1 MREEPSMFA
10 ERRSLFFSRLRDAS
24 AVFFAAPETIR
35 NNDVHNDYRQ
45 DSDFYYLTGFEEPES
60 VLVVS
65 PQKDPGNQIV
75 LFLRTRDPEREIWDG
90 ERVGVERAV
99 EVLGVD
105 KAFPI
110 EALAEVL
117 PGYLEGARRVY
128 YEMGREGHGENDRGM
143 LSAIAAARRAR
154 RQGTDTPGDMLDPAG
169 VIHEM
174 RLRKGPEE
182 IESMRKAAMLTGQS
196 HRKAMAMTRA
206 GLREYQISAA
216 IEFEWTMAGSVRHAY
231 PAIVGSGPNAC
242 VLHYRAGERKM
253 QDGELVLVDAGC
265 EVDYYA
271 CDVTRT
277 WPVSGRFSTEQR
289 TIYEIVLR
297 AQEAAIG
304 YCRVGIPFEVIHNK
318 ATRVLVEGLVEIGLL
333 EGEIDDII
341 RDESFKR
348 FYMHR
353 TCHWLGMDVHD
364 VGAYYLGGT
373 SRALEPGMVL
383 TVEPGIYISPTDTEV
398 PEAFRGIGVRI
409 EDDVL
414 ITVDGPDVLTAE
426 IPKQVADIEA
436 IVGVEPLAN

>member
-1 MREEPSMFA
+1 MFD
-10 ERRSLFFSRLRDAS
+10 ERRRVFFSRLRDAS

-45 DSDFYYLTGFEEPES
+45 DSDFFYLTGFDEPSS

-65 PQKDPGNQIV
+65 PQQEPGNQIV
-75 LFLRTRDPEREIWDG
+75 LFLRTRNPEREIWDG
-90 ERVGVERAV
+90 ERLGVERAP

-105 KAFPI
+105 RAFPI
-110 EALAEVL
+110 EELETRL
-117 PGYLEGARRVY
+117 PSYIEGARRVY
-128 YEMGREGHGENDRGM
+128 YEMGREGHGEYDRTM
-143 LSAIAAARRAR
+143 LDAIAKARRAR
-154 RQGTDTPGDMLDPAG
+154 RRGVDTPGDLVDPAG

-174 RLRKGPEE
+174 RLLKSDEE
-182 IESMRKAAMLTGQS
+182 IEIMRRAAALTEQSHRRAMAVTRAGVKEYQIKAAM
-196 HRKAMAMTRA
+196 
-206 GLREYQISAA
+206 
-216 IEFEWTMAGSVRHAY
+216 EFEWTMAGCERHAY

-242 VLHYRAGERKM
+242 VLHYRAGAREM

-277 WPVSGRFSTEQR
+277 WPVSGKFSKAQR
-289 TIYEIVLR
+289 TLYEIVLT

-304 YCRVGIPFEVIHNK
+304 MCRVGIPFEVIHNK

-333 EGEIDDII
+333 DGEIDDII
-341 RDESFKR
+341 RDETFKR

-383 TVEPGIYISPTDTEV
+383 TVEPGLYVSPTDMQV
-398 PEAFRGIGVRI
+398 PEEYRGIGIRI

-414 ITVDGPDVLTAE
+414 ITIDGPDVLTE
-426 IPKQVADIEA
+426 TIPKSVADVEA
-436 IVGVEPLAN
+436 IVGTQQFGA